1 MKRFEF
7 LKHKK
12 AVVPLAG
19 GALFLAVVLGLL
31 LRPADNADE
40 DVIWREYRVER
51 GDITAS
57 LTGGG
62 TLNAT
67 GVHHGF
73 DVELTIKQIL
83 VEPGQEV
90 HAGDTL
96 ATYSKEAIQEKIDE
110 LNSSLE
116 TAQRTLADA
125 RNNKT
130 RDTLQRNLDS
140 QSGQSS
146 QATYES
152 QKRDIENNIQL
163 QERKIAQLQELLAAY
178 QQELRQASGL
188 PPGEAMGDGS
198 FAALIAEGEKYL
210 GYPYVWGGSTP
221 ETSFDCSGFV
231 CWVYTHSGAYPL
243 SRTTATGIYNQCAIV
258 LKEEAQPG
266 DLVFFSGTYAS
277 GGPVSHVGIYV
288 GGGRML
294 HCGSPIQYTSI
305 ETAYWRE
312 HFFAFGRLLD

>member
-19 GALFLAVVLGLL
+19 GALLLAVVLGLL

-130 RDTLQRNLDS
+130 RDTLQRDLDS

-146 QATYES
+146 QSCTH
-152 QKRDIENNIQL
+152 KR
-163 QERKIAQLQELLAAY
+163 
-178 QQELRQASGL
+178 
-188 PPGEAMGDGS
+188 
-198 FAALIAEGEKYL
+198 LI
-210 GYPYVWGGSTP
+210 
-221 ETSFDCSGFV
+221 
-231 CWVYTHSGAYPL
+231 
-243 SRTTATGIYNQCAIV
+243 
-258 LKEEAQPG
+258 
-266 DLVFFSGTYAS
+266 
-277 GGPVSHVGIYV
+277 
-288 GGGRML
+288 
-294 HCGSPIQYTSI
+294 
-305 ETAYWRE
+305 
-312 HFFAFGRLLD
+312 